1 MQDDSAQLSKTGAA
15 YRRLRRD
22 ILSARLRPGA
32 PLKLRQLEADYG
44 LGWTPLR
51 EALSR
56 LEAERLVTA
65 SSNRGFAVASVSQAE
80 LEDLTRARHAVELP
94 LLLEAMEHG
103 TTAWEDAIVTAH
115 YRLSRC
121 KTYAEDMSDAAAD
134 DWDARHEAFHA
145 ALLSGAPSHWLL
157 RLRAIL
163 ADQLQRHHRYL
174 GLLRVDESRGMAS
187 EAAARHTALL
197 REAQALERH
206 TALMQA
212 VLDRDA
218 DRVRALFAEHVG
230 HTVRVYAEGEAPRR
244 RKEAQA
250 R

>member
-1 MQDDSAQLSKTGAA
+1 MQDESAQISKTGAA
-15 YRRLRRD
+15 YRRVRRD

-32 PLKLRQLEADYG
+32 ALKLRQLEADYG

-56 LEAERLVTA
+56 LEAERLVVS
-65 SSNRGFAVASVSQAE
+65 SSNRGFVVAPASQAE

-103 TTAWEDAIVTAH
+103 GSDWEDGIVTAH

-121 KTYAEDMSDAAAD
+121 KTYAEDMSEAAAD
-134 DWDARHEAFHA
+134 DWDARHEVFHA
-145 ALLSGAPSHWLL
+145 ALVGGAPSQWLL

-174 GLLRVDESRGMAS
+174 GLLRVDESRGMAPD
-187 EAAARHTALL
+187 AAARHTALL

-218 DRVRALFAEHVG
+218 ARVRVLFEEHVG
-230 HTVRVYAEGEAPRR
+230 HTVRVYAEGEAPDMRTNG
-244 RKEAQA
+244 AA
-250 R
+250 